1 MTSLGRRSA
10 VRSHAGLLAIALLGV
25 VLLAQRAHADE
36 LKVGDRVSELDSAVD
51 ANGKAFRLKA
61 LKGKWLMLT
70 FGASWCKP
78 CAKELPAWDKLAPD
92 WKAKVA
98 FVAVDL
104 DSKIDDGKKFHDE
117 DVKLKNMLRAYLS
130 PDSAVAARYGSDHMP
145 TTVLADP
152 QGVIRY
158 IRGGFEKGDVDGEV
172 KSMRDQ
178 LTKLVK

>member
-1 MTSLGRRSA
+1 MRLVILA
-10 VRSHAGLLAIALLGV
+10 LLLASGV
-25 VLLAQRAHADE
+25 TFADE
-36 LKVGDRVSELDSAVD
+36 LKVGDRLTELDTAVD
-51 ANGKAFRLKA
+51 YKGKSFKLRA

-92 WKAKVA
+92 WKGRVE

-104 DSKIDDGKKFHDE
+104 DSKADDGRRFHDK
-117 DVKLKNMLRAYLS
+117 DVKIRNMTRVYLS
-130 PDSAVAARYGSDHMP
+130 PDSAVAAKYGSDHMP

-152 QGVIRY
+152 QGVVRY

-172 KSMRDQ
+172 AKMKDQ
-178 LTKLVK
+178 LAKLVK